1 MSDYVRI
8 YRSIN
13 TDVTIGNFKLQDGT
27 IPFAVG
33 ILTYFLN
40 TGFWIMMIS
49 LIVSLFFVL
58 KLKEIN
64 ETKFRGYYKSMLR
77 WYFGA
82 SADYQTFPKPHER
95 SFVK

>member
-13 TDVTIGNFKLQDGT
+13 TDATIGNFKLQDGT
-27 IPFAVG
+27 LPLAVVG
-33 ILTYFLN
+33 LTYFLN
-40 TGFWIMMIS
+40 TGFWIMLVSVTIS
-49 LIVSLFFVL
+49 VYFAL

-64 ETKFRGYYKSMLR
+64 ETKFKGHYKSMIR

-82 SADYQTFPKPHER
+82 SADYKNFPKPHER
-95 SFVK
+95 TFIK